1 MSENAPGAPAPKID
15 APKIDVVST
24 TSAREMAAIAARGQD
39 PVLQVGSRVDV
50 VDRSETRWRNRLAGR
65 DFTGLDIADGDGVD
79 VVGDLCWPFERL
91 DAAVSGRRFG
101 LILCQHVLEHV
112 RRPFEAA
119 ENVTRLLAP
128 GGTLYVAVPWVQ
140 AFHGYPN
147 DYWRFSFHGLLEL
160 FPDLTPVDMYYS
172 ATGSGLDAAYKITVD
187 GGIDLAR
194 TPFEIEG
201 RLFETV
207 FEQDA
212 NLAMLRGQPQQPKL
226 PIARR
231 YLPALFVNAVF
242 ERPGG

>member
-15 APKIDVVST
+15 VVSS
-24 TSAREMAAIAARGQD
+24 TSARETAAIAERGAD
-39 PVLQVGSRVDV
+39 PVLQVGSRVEI
-50 VDRSETRWRNRLAGR
+50 VDRADASWRNRMAGR
-65 DFTGLDIADGDGVD
+65 DFTGFDIAEGDGVD

-91 DAAVSGRRFG
+91 DATLAGRRFG

-119 ENVTRLLAP
+119 ENLTRLLAP

-160 FPDLTPVDMYYS
+160 FPELTPVDMYYS

-187 GGIDLAR
+187 GGIDLSR

-212 NLAMLRGQPQQPKL
+212 NLAMLRRQAQQPKL

-242 ERPGG
+242 ESRRVEP